1 MIFKKIII
9 IIIINFFKKK
19 WGRRSRSRSRRKGK
33 VKRSSLGSEVS
44 FPFLVLKDIYIFGI
58 LFMEF
63 STFLAGGKIKNNTRH
78 YSIYIGSSG
87 KLRVFH
93 FTTNFIFSLNTKN
106 CIENRPNIWPFGR
119 DFQWRFE
126 QRTWMLVFS

>member
-87 KLRVFH
+87 
-93 FTTNFIFSLNTKN
+93 
-106 CIENRPNIWPFGR
+106 
-119 DFQWRFE
+119 
-126 QRTWMLVFS
+126 